1 MKSPTE
7 GGGGLAGSE
16 AKGLR
21 SPATGR
27 WQFYEQLFGG
37 DRGVSRANSLGNGLP
52 QRARRMEMESVEPTL
67 WAMAFPR
74 ERVGWRWSP
83 LPDPPEPLP

>member
-7 GGGGLAGSE
+7 GGGGEAWLAVKP
-16 AKGLR
+16 KG
-21 SPATGR
+21 
-27 WQFYEQLFGG
+27 
-37 DRGVSRANSLGNGLP
+37 GVPLP
-52 QRARRMEMESVEPTL
+52 QGDSNSMNSCLVETEESVEPTL